1 MSYMYVHEKFMVGPD
16 KPAISGQ
23 LFPACQLSSAG
34 YTHNLSGTQPALYTY
49 TIHKVY
55 HND

>member
-16 KPAISGQ
+16 KPAVSGQ

-49 TIHKVY
+49 TQGAPP
-55 HND
+55 